1 MESSRAHVLVC
12 AGAACVSSG
21 CREIR
26 DAVVN
31 KIVEQGLQDEIKVI
45 ETGCIGSCDLGPLAL
60 IYPEGLVSE
69 IDA

>member
-31 KIVEQGLQDEIKVI
+31 KIDEQGLQDEIKVI
-45 ETGCIGSCDLGPLAL
+45 ET
-60 IYPEGLVSE
+60 
-69 IDA
+69 